1 MAEQMSEQMAEPGA
15 GATFVERKVEADSF
29 TIRYLEAGPHSW
41 PPSGGADPVVCIHGA
56 GGLRLSP
63 MHEALARTRRV
74 IAFETPGFGAS
85 PANERS
91 RDMAEL
97 AGSLCA
103 AVAALGI
110 TSYNLMGTSFG
121 GKLATHMA
129 LQEGEKLKSLVLLSP
144 AVFRPAERPPMATA
158 EERQKVMHAHPERF
172 PLPPGNPQ
180 VESKQETLVRRLIG
194 PPRDAALEEK
204 LPGLSVPTLV
214 VFGTED
220 RLTPPEMARFYR
232 QHYGNAHLMLIY
244 DAAHLVDLDRPE
256 AVTEV
261 VGDFLERKEGFLV
274 SQQSGVI
281 HP

>member
-1 MAEQMSEQMAEPGA
+1 MAEQSTISA
-15 GATFVERKVEADSF
+15 FVERKVDADGF
-29 TIRYLEAGPHSW
+29 TIRYLEA
-41 PPSGGADPVVCIHGA
+41 DPQPDGIDAVVCIHGA

-63 MHEALARTRRV
+63 MHEMLASTHRV
-74 IAFETPGFGAS
+74 IALETPGFGAS
-85 PANERS
+85 PVNERS

-97 AGSLCA
+97 AATLCA
-103 AVAALGI
+103 AVAALDI
-110 TSYNLMGTSFG
+110 RSYHLVGASFG

-129 LQEGEKLKSLVLLSP
+129 LQEGEKLQSLILLSP
-144 AVFRPAERPPMATA
+144 AVFRPAERPRMATP
-158 EERQKVMHAHPERF
+158 EERRKVMHAHPERF
-172 PLPPGNPQ
+172 PLAPGNPE
-180 VESKQETLVRRLIG
+180 VDSKQETLVRRLIG

-204 LPGLSVPTLV
+204 LSGLSVPTLV

-232 QHYGNAHLMLIY
+232 QHYGNAHLMLVY

-261 VGDFLERKEGFLV
+261 VSDFLARKERFLV
-274 SQQSGVI
+274 SEQSGVI

>member
-1 MAEQMSEQMAEPGA
+1 MAEQSTISG
-15 GATFVERKVEADSF
+15 FVERKVDADGF
-29 TIRYLEAGPHSW
+29 TIRYLEGG
-41 PPSGGADPVVCIHGA
+41 PPSGGAVPLICIHGA

-63 MHEALARTRRV
+63 MHEILTRTRRV
-74 IAFETPGFGAS
+74 IAFETPGFGTS
-85 PANERS
+85 PVNERS

-97 AGSLCA
+97 AGSFCA

-110 TSYNLMGTSFG
+110 PSYNLMGTSFG

-129 LQEGEKLKSLVLLSP
+129 LRDGEKTQSLILLSP
-144 AVFRPAERPPMATA
+144 AVFRPAERPPMATP
-158 EERQKVMHAHPERF
+158 EERRKIMHAHPERF
-172 PLPPGNPQ
+172 PFAPGNPAM
-180 VESKQETLVRRLIG
+180 ESKQETLVRRLIG
-194 PPRDAALEEK
+194 PPRDTALEEK
-204 LPGLSVPTLV
+204 LLGLSVPALV

-256 AVTEV
+256 AVAEV
-261 VGDFLERKEGFLV
+261 VGDFLARKERFLV
-274 SQQSGVI
+274 SEHSGVI

>member
-1 MAEQMSEQMAEPGA
+1 VDEKNTSSA
-15 GATFVERKVEADSF
+15 FVERKVEADAF
-29 TIRYLEAGPHSW
+29 TIRYLEAKPQSGPQ
-41 PPSGGADPVVCIHGA
+41 SGGAEPVICIHGA
-56 GGLRLSP
+56 GGLRVSS
-63 MHEALARTRRV
+63 MHESLAQTHRV
-74 IAFETPGFGAS
+74 IAFETPGFGTS

-91 RDMAEL
+91 RDMVEL

-129 LQEGEKLKSLVLLSP
+129 LQEGEKLQSLVLLSP
-144 AVFRPAERPPMATA
+144 AVFRPAERPPMATP
-158 EERQKVMHAHPERF
+158 EERQKVMHAHPERV
-172 PLPPGNPQ
+172 PLTPSDPE
-180 VESKQETLVRRLIG
+180 VELKQETLVRRLIG
-194 PPRDAALEEK
+194 PPRDPSLEER

-232 QHYGNAHLMLIY
+232 QRYGNAHLMLIY

-256 AVTEV
+256 AVAEV
-261 VGDFLERKEGFLV
+261 VGDFLARKERFLV
-274 SQQSGVI
+274 SEKSGVI
-281 HP
+281 HA

>member
-1 MAEQMSEQMAEPGA
+1 MSEQSTAFA
-15 GATFVERKVEADSF
+15 ERKVDADGF
-29 TIRYLEAGPHSW
+29 TIRYLDGGR
-41 PPSGGADPVVCIHGA
+41 PSADAAPVICMHGA

-63 MHEALARTRRV
+63 MHEILARTHRV
-74 IAFETPGFGAS
+74 IAFEMPGFGTS

-97 AGSLCA
+97 AGSLCKA
-103 AVAALGI
+103 IAALGI

-121 GKLATHMA
+121 GKVATHMA
-129 LQEGEKLKSLVLLSP
+129 LQDGEKLTSLILLSP
-144 AVFRPAERPPMATA
+144 AVFRTNERPSMATP
-158 EERQKVMHAHPERF
+158 EERRKVMHAHPERF
-172 PLPPGNPQ
+172 PLRSADP
-180 VESKQETLVRRLIG
+180 EIDSKQETLVRRLIG

-204 LPGLSVPTLV
+204 LHGLSVPALV

-244 DAAHLVDLDRPE
+244 DAAHLVDQDRPE
-256 AVTEV
+256 ATAEV
-261 VGDFLERKEGFLV
+261 VGDFLARKERFLV
-274 SQQSGVI
+274 SEQSGVI

>member
-1 MAEQMSEQMAEPGA
+1 MAEVNAASA
-15 GATFVERKVEADSF
+15 FVERRVEADGF
-29 TIRYLEAGPHSW
+29 TIRYLEAGP
-41 PPSGGADPVVCIHGA
+41 PSGGAEPVICLHGA
-56 GGLRLSP
+56 GGLRLSS
-63 MHEALARTRRV
+63 MHEMLARTRRV
-74 IAFETPGFGAS
+74 IAFETPGFGSS
-85 PANERS
+85 PVNERS

-110 TSYNLMGTSFG
+110 ASYHLMGTSFG

-129 LQEGEKLKSLVLLSP
+129 LQEGQKLQALVLLSP
-144 AVFRPAERPPMATA
+144 AVFRPAERPPMATP
-158 EERQKVMHAHPERF
+158 EERRKVMHAHPERF
-172 PLPPGNPQ
+172 PLAPGNPE
-180 VESKQETLVRRLIG
+180 VEAKQETLVRRLIG
-194 PPRDAALEEK
+194 PPRDAALEQR

-232 QHYGNAHLMLIY
+232 QHCGNAHLMLIY

-256 AVTEV
+256 AVAEV
-261 VGDFLERKEGFLV
+261 VGDFLARKERFVV
-274 SQQSGVI
+274 SEQSGVI

>member
-1 MAEQMSEQMAEPGA
+1 MADQMAERNA
-15 GATFVERKVEADSF
+15 ASAFVERKVEADGF
-29 TIRYLEAGPHSW
+29 TIRYLEAGPQ
-41 PPSGGADPVVCIHGA
+41 SGRADPVICIHGA
-56 GGLRLSP
+56 GGLRVSP
-63 MHEALARTRRV
+63 MHAILARTYRV

-110 TSYNLMGTSFG
+110 ASYNLMGTSFG

-129 LQEGEKLKSLVLLSP
+129 LQDGEKLQSLVLLSP
-144 AVFRPAERPPMATA
+144 AVFRSAERPPMARP

-172 PLPPGNPQ
+172 PLPPGNPE
-180 VESKQETLVRRLIG
+180 VELKQETLVRRLIG

-220 RLTPPEMARFYR
+220 RLTPPDMARFYR
-232 QHYGNAHLMLIY
+232 QYYGNAHLMLIY
-244 DAAHLVDLDRPE
+244 DAAHLVDLDRPD
-256 AVTEV
+256 AVAEV
-261 VGDFLERKEGFLV
+261 VGDFLARKERFLV
-274 SQQSGVI
+274 SEKSGVI

>member
-1 MAEQMSEQMAEPGA
+1 MAEQNAISA
-15 GATFVERKVEADSF
+15 FVERKVEADGF
-29 TIRYLEAGPHSW
+29 TIRYLEAKPQSGPQA
-41 PPSGGADPVVCIHGA
+41 GGADPVICLHGA
-56 GGLRLSP
+56 GGLRVSP
-63 MHEALARTRRV
+63 MHGLLARTWRV
-74 IAFETPGFGAS
+74 IPFEIPGFGTS

-97 AGSLCA
+97 AGSLSA

-110 TSYNLMGTSFG
+110 ASYHLMGTSFG

-129 LQEGEKLKSLVLLSP
+129 LQDGTKLQSLVLLSP
-144 AVFRPAERPPMATA
+144 AVFRPAERPPMATP
-158 EERQKVMHAHPERF
+158 EERRKVMHAHPERF
-172 PLPPGNPQ
+172 PLAPGDPE
-180 VESKQETLVRRLIG
+180 VEAKQETLVRRLIG
-194 PPRDAALEEK
+194 PPRDAALEER
-204 LPGLSVPTLV
+204 LPGLTVPTLV

-256 AVTEV
+256 AVAEV
-261 VGDFLERKEGFLV
+261 VGDFLARKERFLV
-274 SQQSGVI
+274 SEQSGVI

>member
-1 MAEQMSEQMAEPGA
+1 MADQSTASFA
-15 GATFVERKVEADSF
+15 ERKVEADGF
-29 TIRYLEAGPHSW
+29 TIRYLEGGKQ
-41 PPSGGADPVVCIHGA
+41 SGAPLICIHGG

-63 MHEALARTRRV
+63 MHEILARTHRIV
-74 IAFETPGFGAS
+74 AFETPGFGTS
-85 PANERS
+85 PTNQRS
-91 RDMAEL
+91 RDMAAL
-97 AGSLCA
+97 AGSHCA

-129 LQEGEKLKSLVLLSP
+129 LQEGEKLQSLILLSP
-144 AVFRPAERPPMATA
+144 AVFRPAERPPMATP
-158 EERQKVMHAHPERF
+158 EERRTVMHAHPERF
-172 PLPPGNPQ
+172 PLASSNPE
-180 VESKQETLVRRLIG
+180 VESKQEALVRRLIG
-194 PPRDAALEEK
+194 PPRDSALEAK

-232 QHYGNAHLMLIY
+232 KHYGNAHLMLIY

-256 AVTEV
+256 AAAEV
-261 VGDFLERKEGFLV
+261 VGDFLARKERFLV
-274 SQQSGVI
+274 SEQSGVI

>member
-1 MAEQMSEQMAEPGA
+1 MAEQCTVSA
-15 GATFVERKVEADSF
+15 FVERKVDADSF
-29 TIRYLEAGPHSW
+29 TIRYLAASPQSNGT
-41 PPSGGADPVVCIHGA
+41 DPLICIHGA

-63 MHEALARTRRV
+63 MHEMLARTHRLV
-74 IAFETPGFGAS
+74 AFETPGFGSS

-97 AGSLCA
+97 AATLCA
-103 AVAALGI
+103 AVGALGI
-110 TSYNLMGTSFG
+110 RSYNLMGTSFG
-121 GKLATHMA
+121 GNLATHMA
-129 LQEGEKLKSLVLLSP
+129 LQEAEKVQSLILLSP
-144 AVFRPAERPPMATA
+144 AVFRPAERPAMGTP
-158 EERQKVMHAHPERF
+158 EQRREVMHAHPERF
-172 PLPPGNPQ
+172 PLAPSNPE
-180 VESKQETLVRRLIG
+180 VDSKQETLVRRLIG
-194 PPRDAALEEK
+194 PPRDQTLEGK
-204 LPGLSVPTLV
+204 LSSLSVPTLV

-261 VGDFLERKEGFLV
+261 VGDFLARKERFLV
-274 SQQSGVI
+274 SERSGVI

>member
-1 MAEQMSEQMAEPGA
+1 MTEHNTQSA
-15 GATFVERKVEADSF
+15 FVERKVDADGF
-29 TIRYLEAGPHSW
+29 TIRYLEAAA
-41 PPSGGADPVVCIHGA
+41 PSSSAEPLICIHGA

-63 MHEALARTRRV
+63 MHDILARTRRV
-74 IAFETPGFGAS
+74 IAFETPGFGRS

-110 TSYNLMGTSFG
+110 SSYHLMGTSFG

-129 LQEGEKLKSLVLLSP
+129 LREGEKLQSLVLLSP
-144 AVFRPAERPPMATA
+144 GVFRPAERPPMATP
-158 EERQKVMHAHPERF
+158 EERRKVMHAHPERF
-172 PLPPGNPQ
+172 PLTPGNPEIEAQ
-180 VESKQETLVRRLIG
+180 QETLVRRLIG
-194 PPRDAALEEK
+194 PPRDAALEER
-204 LPGLSVPTLV
+204 LRSLSVQTLV

-256 AVTEV
+256 AVAEV
-261 VGDFLERKEGFLV
+261 VDDFLVRKDRFLV
-274 SQQSGVI
+274 SEKSGVI

>member
-1 MAEQMSEQMAEPGA
+1 MAEQMAEQSA
-15 GATFVERKVEADSF
+15 GPAFVERKVDADGF
-29 TIRYLEAGPHSW
+29 TIRYLEATPHSW
-41 PPSGGADPVVCIHGA
+41 PQSAGTATVVCIHGA

-63 MHEALARTRRV
+63 MHEVLARTYRV
-74 IAFETPGFGAS
+74 IAFETPGFGTS
-85 PANERS
+85 PANEKS

-121 GKLATHMA
+121 GKLATYMA
-129 LQEGEKLKSLVLLSP
+129 LQEGKTLQSLVLLSP
-144 AVFRPAERPPMATA
+144 AVFRSAERPSMATP
-158 EERQKVMHAHPERF
+158 EERRKVMHAHPERF
-172 PLPPGNPQ
+172 PVAPGNPEA
-180 VESKQETLVRRLIG
+180 ESKQEALVRRLIG
-194 PPRDAALEEK
+194 PPRDAALEER

-256 AVTEV
+256 AVAEV
-261 VGDFLERKEGFLV
+261 VGDFLARKERFLV
-274 SQQSGVI
+274 SERSGVI